1 MAIDKIDEYNWYVI
15 HTYAGYENKVKE
27 NLEKIIENRNLQD
40 FILRVEIPVKEVV
53 KVRNGKKR
61 TVVQKMFPT
70 YVLVKMIMND
80 NLWSIVR
87 HTNGVTGFV
96 GPGSKPSPLSEKD
109 LKFMGMDVVDF
120 DDLGLEIGDEVEVIS
135 GPFASD
141 ASKKK
146 KTVGSVLKISKDK
159 RCITVNLFIFEREIP
174 VNFEISQLKKL

>member
-87 HTNGVTGFV
+87 HANGVTRVV
-96 GPGSKPSPLSEKD
+96 GSGSKPSPLSEKD
-109 LKFMGMDVVDF
+109 LKFMGMDVIDF
-120 DDLGLEIGDEVEVIS
+120 DDLGLEIGDEVKIIS
-135 GPFASD
+135 GPFDGS
-141 ASKKK
+141 
-146 KTVGSVLKISKDK
+146 VGNVLKISKDK
-159 RCITVNLFIFEREIP
+159 RCVTVNLFIFEREMT
-174 VNFEISQLKKL
+174 VDFEISQLQKL

>member
-70 YVLVKMIMND
+70 YVLIKMIMND

-87 HTNGVTGFV
+87 HANGVTGFV

-120 DDLGLEIGDEVEVIS
+120 DDLGLEIGDEVKIIS
-135 GPFASD
+135 GPFDGS
-141 ASKKK
+141 
-146 KTVGSVLKISKDK
+146 VGNVLKISKDK
-159 RCITVNLFIFEREIP
+159 RCITVNLFIFEREMP
-174 VNFEISQLKKL
+174 VDFEISQLQKL

>member
-109 LKFMGMDVVDF
+109 LKFMGMDVIDF
-120 DDLGLEIGDEVEVIS
+120 DDLGLEIGDEVKIIS
-135 GPFASD
+135 GPFDGS
-141 ASKKK
+141 
-146 KTVGSVLKISKDK
+146 VGNVLKISKDK
-159 RCITVNLFIFEREIP
+159 RCITVNLFIFEREMP
-174 VNFEISQLKKL
+174 VDFEISQLQKL

>member
-40 FILRVEIPVKEVV
+40 FLLLVEIPVKEVV
-53 KVRNGKKR
+53 KVRNGKRR

-70 YVLVKMIMND
+70 YVLIKMIMND

-87 HTNGVTGFV
+87 HANGVTGFV

-109 LKFMGMDVVDF
+109 LKFMGMDVLDF
-120 DDLGLEIGDEVEVIS
+120 DDLGLEIGDEVKIIS
-135 GPFASD
+135 GPFD
-141 ASKKK
+141 
-146 KTVGSVLKISKDK
+146 GSVGNVIKISKDK
-159 RCITVNLFIFEREIP
+159 RCITVNLFIFEREMP
-174 VNFEISQLKKL
+174 VDFEISQLQKL

>member
-87 HTNGVTGFV
+87 HANGVTGFV

-109 LKFMGMDVVDF
+109 LKFMGMDVIDF
-120 DDLGLEIGDEVEVIS
+120 DDLGLEIGDEVKIIS
-135 GPFASD
+135 GPFDGS
-141 ASKKK
+141 
-146 KTVGSVLKISKDK
+146 VGNVLKISKDK
-159 RCITVNLFIFEREIP
+159 RCVTVNLFIFEREMP
-174 VNFEISQLKKL
+174 VDFEISQLQKL

>member
-120 DDLGLEIGDEVEVIS
+120 DDLGLEIGDEVKIIS
-135 GPFASD
+135 GPFDGS
-141 ASKKK
+141 
-146 KTVGSVLKISKDK
+146 VGNVLKISKDK
-159 RCITVNLFIFEREIP
+159 RCITVNLFIFEREMP
-174 VNFEISQLKKL
+174 VDFEISQLQKL

>member
-87 HTNGVTGFV
+87 HANGVTGFV

-120 DDLGLEIGDEVEVIS
+120 DDLGLEIGDEVKIIS
-135 GPFASD
+135 GPFDGS
-141 ASKKK
+141 
-146 KTVGSVLKISKDK
+146 VGNVLKISKDK
-159 RCITVNLFIFEREIP
+159 RCITVNLFIFEREMP
-174 VNFEISQLKKL
+174 VDFEISQLKKL

>member
-87 HTNGVTGFV
+87 HANGVTGFV

-109 LKFMGMDVVDF
+109 LKFMGMDVIDF
-120 DDLGLEIGDEVEVIS
+120 DDLGLEIGDEVKIIS
-135 GPFASD
+135 GPFDGS
-141 ASKKK
+141 
-146 KTVGSVLKISKDK
+146 VGNVLKISKDK
-159 RCITVNLFIFEREIP
+159 RCVTVNLFIFEREMT
-174 VNFEISQLKKL
+174 VDFEISQLQKL

>member
-87 HTNGVTGFV
+87 HANGVTGFV

-109 LKFMGMDVVDF
+109 LKFMGMDVLDF
-120 DDLGLEIGDEVEVIS
+120 DDLGLEIGDEVKIIS
-135 GPFASD
+135 GPFDGS
-141 ASKKK
+141 
-146 KTVGSVLKISKDK
+146 VGNVLKISKDK
-159 RCITVNLFIFEREIP
+159 RCITVNLFIFEREMP
-174 VNFEISQLKKL
+174 VDFEISQLQKL

>member
-61 TVVQKMFPT
+61 TVVQKMFP
-70 YVLVKMIMND
+70 
-80 NLWSIVR
+80 IVR

-120 DDLGLEIGDEVEVIS
+120 DDLGLEIGDEVKIIS
-135 GPFASD
+135 GPFDGS
-141 ASKKK
+141 
-146 KTVGSVLKISKDK
+146 VGNVLKISKDK
-159 RCITVNLFIFEREIP
+159 RCITVNLFIFEREMP
-174 VNFEISQLKKL
+174 VDFEISQLQKL

>member
-87 HTNGVTGFV
+87 HANGVTGFV

-109 LKFMGMDVVDF
+109 LKFMGMDVIDF
-120 DDLGLEIGDEVEVIS
+120 DDLGLEIGDEVKIIS
-135 GPFASD
+135 GPFDGS
-141 ASKKK
+141 
-146 KTVGSVLKISKDK
+146 VGNVLKISKDK
-159 RCITVNLFIFEREIP
+159 RCVTVNLFIFEREVP
-174 VNFEISQLKKL
+174 VDFEISQLQKL